1 MKPTGING
9 GGEWQPRP
17 PTISNYE
24 LLRCIGQGSYGDV
37 WLARSVTGTLRALKI
52 VYRDRFEDSRP
63 FQREVEGIRRFDP
76 ISRKDDGLVDIL
88 HVGENESEGY
98 FYYVMEL
105 ADDCSGQSDVAP
117 EQYTPKSL

>member
-1 MKPTGING
+1 MKPTGIKG
-9 GGEWQPRP
+9 GGKWQSPQP

-63 FQREVEGIRRFDP
+63 FEREVEGIRRFDP
-76 ISRKDDGLVDIL
+76 ISRKDDGLLDIL
-88 HVGENESEGY
+88 HVGENEADGY

-105 ADDCSGQSDVAP
+105 GDDCSAHSLL
-117 EQYTPKSL
+117 TP